1 MPTVDSWPA
10 LDWQFT
16 IRRTS
21 DGILLAQIELPSDLL
36 DSAPPSPLQHDWL
49 TASETGQLLRF
60 RQTADQWRMLA
71 GRILLRTC
79 LRDHFGIAF
88 AQFDFG
94 EHNKPIL
101 SAQPGTCTIDF
112 NLTHDRRFLLAAFS
126 TSHEVGIDIAA
137 RADFADWQE
146 FAGGYLA
153 PSEIAWVAEAKY
165 QDQPWRALR
174 LWTLKEAMLK
184 STGHGLDI
192 DPREI
197 ILMPD
202 CPNQFAQL
210 PASFPPAEAF
220 TLREWH
226 CNSDTGVALAS
237 VMIPAQ
243 VRR

>member
-1 MPTVDSWPA
+1 MLTADSWPT

-16 IRRTS
+16 TRCTRE
-21 DGILLAQIELPSDLL
+21 GILLAQIELPSDLL
-36 DSAPPSPLQHDWL
+36 DRTPPQPLQNNWL
-49 TASETGQLLRF
+49 TAFETGQLERF

-88 AQFDFG
+88 ARFDFG

-101 SAQPGTCTIDF
+101 SAQSGPRTIDF
-112 NLTHDRRFLLAAFS
+112 NLTHDRQFLLAAFS
-126 TSHEVGIDIAA
+126 TSHEVGIDVAA
-137 RADFADWQE
+137 RADFTEWRG

-153 PSEIAWVAEAKY
+153 PSEIAWVGKARY

-174 LWTLKEAMLK
+174 LWTLKEAILK
-184 STGHGLDI
+184 ATGHGLDI

-197 ILMPD
+197 VLTPD

-210 PASFPPAEAF
+210 PVGFPAAGAF

-226 CNSDTGVALAS
+226 CNSNTGAALAS
-237 VMIPAQ
+237 VAIPSP
-243 VRR
+243 VR